1 MSFARNTRKYN
12 ISAWEDSMKNNNKK
26 LKDMCR
32 DIPQSFWEN
41 TSYAIILMM
50 FMLLIIDSLS
60 LQIRSFDFYIIELI
74 DGYYFV
80 GRIAVAFVVFKSVI
94 WLYVNGFK
102 GLKSYF
108 KKNLYEVILIALLL
122 WSVVATVFS
131 VNPQRSLMGSG
142 MRHAGLRSYVIF
154 AALYI
159 CGKSVISVK
168 NRRILFWTLAV
179 TSLVQDIS
187 IIMKFLGY
195 YGSIDACF
203 WNSNYCGYFLTMSTM
218 AMAAML
224 AYEKNKYVK
233 LILAVIYPLN
243 LFCLIYNN
251 TFGSYVAV
259 LAGLIFLVIVT
270 LAGRNG
276 KKYMAGICMVIILF
290 VITNIY
296 AEYETGYISQNFNI
310 TGSDIK
316 NISEKDEKFMDAGTG
331 RMRIWIDG
339 INCALDNPI
348 TGVGPDNKDIVGKE
362 AWQAHNELIQIAAE
376 QGFVGLALYMTALI
390 LLCIRKVKNIKN
402 ISPETSVSS
411 CIMFTYLVSSLFGNM
426 IFNPAM
432 FYYVFMG
439 NLSIED

>member
-1 MSFARNTRKYN
+1 MSFVRNTRKYN
-12 ISAWEDSMKNNNKK
+12 ISAWEDSMKSNNKK

-41 TSYAIILMM
+41 TSYVIILMM
-50 FMLLIIDSLS
+50 FMLLIIDALQ
-60 LQIRSFDFYIIELI
+60 LQIRSFEYYLIELI
-74 DGYYFV
+74 DSYYFAGV
-80 GRIAVAFVVFKSVI
+80 LAVSFVSVKI
-94 WLYVNGFK
+94 IICLYVNGFK
-102 GLKSYF
+102 GLKTYF
-108 KKNLYEVILIALLL
+108 KENLYEVMLIGLLL

-142 MRHAGLRSYVIF
+142 LRHAGLRSYFIF

-159 CGKSVISVK
+159 CGKNVKSEK

-187 IIMKFLGY
+187 IIMMFWGY
-195 YGSIDACF
+195 HGSIDACF
-203 WNSNYCGYFLTMSTM
+203 WNSNYCGYFLAMSTI

-251 TFGSYVAV
+251 TFGGYVAV
-259 LAGLIFLVIVT
+259 LAGLIFIVIIT
-270 LAGRNG
+270 FAGRNG

-296 AEYETGYISQNFNI
+296 AECETGYISQNFNI

-316 NISEKDEKFMDAGTG
+316 NISEKDEKFMEAGTG

-339 INCALDNPI
+339 INCALDNPVL
-348 TGVGPDNKDIVGKE
+348 GVGPDNTDIAGKVGSP
-362 AWQAHNELIQIAAE
+362 AHNELIQIAAE
-376 QGFVGLALYMTALI
+376 EGFVGLALYMAALI
-390 LLCIRKVKNIKN
+390 LLCIRKTKNIKS
-402 ISPETSVSS
+402 ISPETSISG
-411 CIMFTYLVSSLFGNM
+411 CIIFTYLVSSLFGNM

-432 FYYVFMG
+432 FYYVFIG

>member
-1 MSFARNTRKYN
+1 
-12 ISAWEDSMKNNNKK
+12 MKNNNKK

-41 TSYAIILMM
+41 ASYTIILMM
-50 FMLLIIDSLS
+50 FMLLIIDALQ
-60 LQIRSFDFYIIELI
+60 LQITSFDFYILELI

-80 GRIAVAFVVFKSVI
+80 GKIAIVFVILKSVI
-94 WLYVNGFK
+94 WLYVNDFK

-108 KKNLYEVILIALLL
+108 KENLYEVMLIGLLL
-122 WSVVATVFS
+122 WSVLATVFS

-142 MRHAGLRSYVIF
+142 LRHTGLRSYFIF

-159 CGKSVISVK
+159 CGKNVKSAK
-168 NRRILFWTLAV
+168 NRKILFWTLAV

-187 IIMKFLGY
+187 MIMKFLGY
-195 YGSIDACF
+195 NGSIDACF
-203 WNSNYCGYFLTMSTM
+203 WNSNYCGYFLAMSTM
-218 AMAAML
+218 AMSAML
-224 AYEKNKYVK
+224 VYEKNKYVK

-251 TFGSYVAV
+251 TFGGYVAV
-259 LAGLIFLVIVT
+259 LAGLIFLVIVS
-270 LAGRNG
+270 LAGRNS
-276 KKYMAGICMVIILF
+276 KKYIAGICMVIILF

-339 INCALDNPI
+339 INCALDNPVM
-348 TGVGPDNKDIVGKE
+348 GVGPDNTDIAGKVGS
-362 AWQAHNELIQIAAE
+362 QAHNELIQIAAE
-376 QGFVGLALYMTALI
+376 QGFVGLALYMAALI
-390 LLCIRKVKNIKN
+390 LLCIKKIKNIKS
-402 ISPETSVSS
+402 ISPETSVSG
-411 CIMFTYLVSSLFGNM
+411 CIVFTYFISSLFGNM
-426 IFNPAM
+426 VFNPAM
-432 FYYVFMG
+432 FYYAFMG